1 MPRLARAHAYLI
13 TRIFFFRHAAPVSS
27 PHLAPPLVMNRPAP
41 AMPTTSVEAY
51 ERKGETHA
59 RRLFAFLAIAANDF
73 ARLIHAKATPAL

>member
-1 MPRLARAHAYLI
+1 
-13 TRIFFFRHAAPVSS
+13 
-27 PHLAPPLVMNRPAP
+27 MNRPAP